1 MCWFFCLE
9 NPELRE
15 RIYLIPS
22 PECFEVMLVFI
33 SPALQR
39 GVSGLAPN
47 LSGPAPPGPSADGP
61 GGAGRREEHND
72 EAPAL
77 KRGANEKQ
85 ILEGH
90 LTPH

>member
-33 SPALQR
+33 SPSLQR

-47 LSGPAPPGPSADGP
+47 LSGPAP
-61 GGAGRREEHND
+61 R
-72 EAPAL
+72 
-77 KRGANEKQ
+77 
-85 ILEGH
+85 
-90 LTPH
+90 